1 MATTGSGER
10 LGQPSRNLLAVALML
25 VTASVWASVPLA
37 VDLTD
42 GAQNAFLFN
51 AGWRA
56 GGCVGC
62 LAVLVFRFPKLLS
75 DMVTD
80 GESEARKLAR
90 SSFSFRFRNLSW
102 RNRHFGGWSILYG
115 CFGKFSYAFFAL
127 AAGFASVATVA
138 VIYEIWP
145 VVMVVCMAWLFRG
158 SPQYRPA
165 SGWLIL
171 MVVASF
177 IGFVLVAWPERSI
190 LPGSVLIV
198 GVGVAVLGAAIAGS
212 QNAVAFRWADILG
225 RDLHQAGSYGRSL
238 PSLLVFGSVFAQCIT
253 QLMCVV
259 ISIPIVLMT
268 GGEINYSLVA
278 VAVAGG
284 LLSSGLADVLFR
296 AANTIGDNLGVNA
309 ISYTT
314 PLFAL
319 GWLSLFSTVEV
330 AKPDFL
336 IIGAMIVVMSNL
348 LINFEAE
355 IRWGFKSLIL
365 ALGMFGMVAYLR
377 DGLFDFLEVA
387 DWYWPAGGYFEAVAL
402 SATVFT
408 LLLAFRVARLVTRTN
423 AEEYRTFV
431 VFRKL
436 DLLVRRGVIS
446 DRVREY
452 VMRVGDSQDQ
462 GEIREAYTRARVE
475 IAGICPSNEADRQR
489 LNEVEV
495 ELDTLVRSKQLG
507 LVLGELFALVIFA
520 GITVSLAMFSRPDA
534 SGWTRL
540 LADLFAM
547 LISSVIVFLTVNVW
561 DLHRERGTAKL
572 ELVIQYGDYM
582 VRFPDTQR
590 RSTDQL
596 LSVVVGVVI
605 VATYTGLF
613 GHKWLGWF
621 S

>member
-1 MATTGSGER
+1 
-10 LGQPSRNLLAVALML
+10 ML
-25 VTASVWASVPLA
+25 VTASIWASVPVA

-42 GAQNAFLFN
+42 GAKNAFLFN

-62 LAVLVFRFPKLLS
+62 LAVLVFRYPKLLR

-80 GESEARKLAR
+80 GESEARRLAR
-90 SSFSFRFRNLSW
+90 ASFSFRPQDLSW
-102 RNRHFGGWSILYG
+102 RDRNFGGWSILYG
-115 CFGKFSYAFFAL
+115 AFGKFSYAFFAL
-127 AAGFASVATVA
+127 AAGFASIASVA

-158 SPQYRPA
+158 SSQYRPA
-165 SGWLIL
+165 SGWLFL
-171 MVVASF
+171 MIVASF
-177 IGFVLVAWPERSI
+177 IGFVLVVWPERNV
-190 LPGSVLIV
+190 LTGSVLMA
-198 GVGVAVLGAAIAGS
+198 GVGIAVLGAAIAGS

-225 RDLHQAGSYGRSL
+225 RDLRQAESYGHSL

-253 QLMCVV
+253 QFMCVV
-259 ISIPIVLMT
+259 ISIPIALMT
-268 GGEINYSLVA
+268 GGDVSYSLVA
-278 VAVAGG
+278 VAAAGG
-284 LLSSGLADVLFR
+284 LLSSGLADVMFR
-296 AANTIGDNLGVNA
+296 AANTISDNLGVNA

-330 AKPDFL
+330 ARPDFL

-365 ALGMFGMVAYLR
+365 ALGIFGMVAYLR
-377 DGLFDFLEVA
+377 DGLFDALEVS
-387 DWYWPAGGYFEAVAL
+387 DWYWTAGGYFEAVAL

-436 DLLVRRGVIS
+436 DLLVRRGAIS
-446 DRVREY
+446 DKVREY
-452 VMRVGDSQDQ
+452 VIRVGDSQDQ
-462 GEIREAYTRARVE
+462 GEIREAYTQARVE
-475 IAGICPSNEADRQR
+475 IAGICPLNEADRQM

-495 ELDTLVRSKQLG
+495 ELDTLARSKQLG

-561 DLHRERGTAKL
+561 DLHRERGTSKL
-572 ELVIQYGDYM
+572 EFMTEYRDYM
-582 VRFPDTQR
+582 VRFPDTQS

-621 S
+621 F